1 MSCEAQQNPMPSD
14 TKEGELHAIMAP
26 FLGSEDTVDQS
37 PTPSGDALMSPEYST
52 ASDTDHINSP
62 PSDSFIE
69 YSCELEQMSHR
80 LTPPPPYPGTAST
93 SSYHADLNTFTH
105 NNMLA
110 YDDYDQYAA
119 ASNSVASASHSSHH
133 QDAPCYQDLV
143 PVSWSQASSTW
154 QSLST
159 VSTSFRQST
168 QTLEEFDLSFL
179 SNSGDYQQSW
189 DCIQPRVLLNNN
201 NFCWYFSSLQ
211 LSLNTCLA
219 LAKQILHSV
228 LFLSTNSVQI
238 FS

>member
-1 MSCEAQQNPMPSD
+1 MTKIPGKRYAYKFDFSALKMSCEAQQNPMPSD

-62 PSDSFIE
+62 PSDSFID

-143 PVSWSQASSTW
+143 PVSWSQANSSW

-159 VSTSFRQST
+159 VSSSFRQST

-179 SNSGDYQQSW
+179 SNSGDYQQS
-189 DCIQPRVLLNNN
+189 
-201 NFCWYFSSLQ
+201 
-211 LSLNTCLA
+211 
-219 LAKQILHSV
+219 
-228 LFLSTNSVQI
+228 
-238 FS
+238 